1 MCCDSCCSRPEP
13 VDEHEL
19 RAAVERAVVDFD
31 FLVYDADVI
40 ATADSMDARLQ
51 LWRPALADTV
61 MDAVLGCVST
71 A

>member
-19 RAAVERAVVDFD
+19 RASVERVVTDFD
-31 FLVYDADVI
+31 FLAYDAVVI

-51 LWRPALADTV
+51 TWRAALTDTV